1 MRALIAALLLSVYPN
16 VGAAHV
22 AVVPDESEA
31 GGWERYSIL
40 VPTEKASPTVRVSVK
55 LPAGMEVIA
64 VESKPGWQGSHNP
77 FPIGAA
83 SVEWKGGKIP
93 ENEFVS
99 FEFLAWNPP
108 AARVVQWE
116 ATQWYED
123 GSSDR
128 WGGAGDADHASKT
141 TLKPPTGGGK
151 GMHRHGAAAPPA
163 GAPKP

>member
-1 MRALIAALLLSVYPN
+1 M
-16 VGAAHV
+16 
-22 AVVPDESEA
+22 AVLPDQSEA
-31 GGWERYSIL
+31 GGWQRYTIL

-77 FPIGAA
+77 FPIGSAQ
-83 SVEWKGGKIP
+83 VEWKGGRIP

-108 AARVVQWE
+108 AARVIQWE

-123 GSSDR
+123 GTSDK
-128 WGGAGDADHASKT
+128 WGAPGDSDHASKT
-141 TLKPPTGGGK
+141 TLKASSGGTK
-151 GMHRHGAAAPPA
+151 GMHRHGEAAPTA
-163 GAPKP
+163 GTKKP